1 MAAISQISR
10 RGSQGRS
17 YYEKKLTEGM
27 GRKAALRALKRK
39 ISDARYARMLD
50 DAHRR
55 QDPGGQ
61 SGNDAATSAAGSHPE
76 TPALRTS
83 HSRATANSALA
94 ISACSHLGLLL
105 IAAQPARAQP
115 ESSWSP
121 ARARQRARAGTTFTP
136 ASTGHT
142 PPAGASPPTIDNK
155 EGSICTRV
163 SPGHPRRR

>member
-10 RGSQGRS
+10 RGSQGRG

-105 IAAQPARAQP
+105 IDSPRVLWRLRTHGEW
-115 ESSWSP
+115 ESC
-121 ARARQRARAGTTFTP
+121 QHHG
-136 ASTGHT
+136 STRM
-142 PPAGASPPTIDNK
+142 S
-155 EGSICTRV
+155 CV
-163 SPGHPRRR
+163 SALSDL